1 MKGLK
6 YALSFILATSL
17 FLGGCASS
25 LHKPT
30 TAGNAGTTALVAYAV
45 AGFGAGKYFALS
57 TCAKPPVFP
66 CKNQAV
72 NDRLLLADTAAYN
85 AAKAADAAGA
95 SQVQKDNALAKIDEL
110 KRQNAAPEVKTQV
123 DMVKPAGGT
132 P

>member
-1 MKGLK
+1 MKNLTLALVLTLGL
-6 YALSFILATSL
+6 LV
-17 FLGGCASS
+17 GGCAEN

-45 AGFGAGKYFALS
+45 AGFTAGKYFALP
-57 TCAKPPVFP
+57 TCNAPPVYP
-66 CKNQAV
+66 CKTQSI

-95 SQVQKDNALAKIDEL
+95 SQVEKDNAIEKIAEL
-110 KRQNAAPEVKTQV
+110 KRTNASPEVQTQV
-123 DMVKPAGGT
+123 ALIKPAGAT